1 MVLISDKTS
10 AVTAYFPRISNE
22 IKETYVLSLKRGG
35 KTKTLTATTVNE
47 LNDYRKLTFD
57 FSKVKDGEYEYSL
70 NSGETGLLRVGTI
83 TNAVTAY
90 TKNEEYTY
98 YGN

>member
-1 MVLISDKTS
+1 MVLISEKTS
-10 AVTAYFPRISNE
+10 AVTAYFPRISSE
-22 IKETYVLSLKRGG
+22 IAENYVLTLKRGG
-35 KTKTLTATTVNE
+35 KTKALTAATVNE
-47 LNDYRKLTFD
+47 LNDYRQLTLD

-70 NSGETGLLRVGTI
+70 NTGETGLLRVEKI